1 MPRKS
6 RISIFH
12 TVNQRPRCWLQ
23 SRIALIDKL
32 PPYRMLLALRG
43 GVGWAHSIV
52 SVEMF
57 LFISLIV
64 SMKMDILTS

>member
-12 TVNQRPRCWLQ
+12 TVNQRPRHWLQ
-23 SRIALIDKL
+23 SRIALIDKVATL
-32 PPYRMLLALRG
+32 QNATCPK
-43 GVGWAHSIV
+43 GWAHSIV

-57 LFISLIV
+57 LFISLIF
-64 SMKMDILTS
+64 SIKMDILTS